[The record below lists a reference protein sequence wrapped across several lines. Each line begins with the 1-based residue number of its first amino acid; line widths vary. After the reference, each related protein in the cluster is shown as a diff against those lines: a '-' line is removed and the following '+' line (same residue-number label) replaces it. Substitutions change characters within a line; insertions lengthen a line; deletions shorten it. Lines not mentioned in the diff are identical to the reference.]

1 MIRGRP
7 ALLCFTAVAMCI
19 ASASRAGVW
28 GTDPVLGLSSDYSTN
43 PGLLYIDHTAE
54 THAALLIDV
63 PTTYVADAV
72 KFSVLPSFRIS
83 NSSGYSSLASDYE
96 HLTLIG
102 EFDTERSTLTATGQL
117 ARDSSLYYNYY
128 FNGSTGVR
136 RDSALADLN
145 WVRALTERWNLNVD
159 VDSTRVQYGHSITY
173 TTLTD
178 YRYSSAAP
186 SISWSANER
195 SSFSLQAGIGDYNSL
210 DGLTR
215 SINSNVQLGF
225 KRQLDELWNL
235 SASAGVSRETDKI
248 KTFFGPFDSTAD
260 GTVFAANVT
269 RQGERLAVSGQASR
283 SLVPSGYAFLS
294 RQDTYQLSASY
305 PTSERW
311 TFNGHVRWLR
321 AENPQLLAPT
331 IDQSY
336 LELGLSAV
344 WLFTEHWTATFMAS
358 YVTDKVS
365 PPPTHVDASGFSI
378 QLARHFNHIAWH

>member
-19 ASASRAGVW
+19 ANASRAGVW

-195 SSFSLQAGIGDYNSL
+195 TSFSLQAGIGDYNSL

-311 TFNGHVRWLR
+311 TFNGHVRRLR

>member
-19 ASASRAGVW
+19 ANASRAGVW

>member
-19 ASASRAGVW
+19 ANASRAGVW

-225 KRQLDELWNL
+225 KRQLDELWSL

-311 TFNGHVRWLR
+311 TFNGHVRRLR

>member
-7 ALLCFTAVAMCI
+7 ALLCLTAVAMCI

-54 THAALLIDV
+54 THAALLIDL
-63 PTTYVADAV
+63 PTTYYADAV

-102 EFDTERSTLTATGQL
+102 EIDTERSTLTATGQL

-145 WVRALTERWNLNVD
+145 WVRALTERWNLSVD
-159 VDSTRVQYGHSITY
+159 VDSTRAQYGRSVTF

-195 SSFSLQAGIGDYNSL
+195 TSLSLQGSIGIYNSL
-210 DGLTR
+210 DGLTQ
-215 SINSNVQLGF
+215 SVNSSAQLGF

-235 SASAGVSRETDKI
+235 SASAGISRETDKF
-248 KTFFGPFDSTAD
+248 KTFFGTFDSTAA
-260 GTVFAANVT
+260 GTVFAANIM
-269 RQGERLAVSGQASR
+269 RQGERLALSGQASR

-311 TFNGHVRWLR
+311 TFNGHVRRLR

>member
-19 ASASRAGVW
+19 ANASRAGVW

-72 KFSVLPSFRIS
+72 RFSVLPSFRIS

-311 TFNGHVRWLR
+311 TFNGHVRRLR

-365 PPPTHVDASGFSI
+365 PPPTRVDASGFSI

>member
-311 TFNGHVRWLR
+311 TFNGHVRRLR

>member
-7 ALLCFTAVAMCI
+7 ALLCLTAVAMCI

-63 PTTYVADAV
+63 PTTYYADAV

-102 EFDTERSTLTATGQL
+102 EIDTERSTLTATGQL

-145 WVRALTERWNLNVD
+145 WVRALTERWNLSVD
-159 VDSTRVQYGHSITY
+159 VDSTRAQYGRSVTF

-195 SSFSLQAGIGDYNSL
+195 TSLSLQGGIGIYNSL
-210 DGLTR
+210 DGLTQ
-215 SINSNVQLGF
+215 SVNSNAQLGF

-235 SASAGVSRETDKI
+235 SASAGISRETDKF
-248 KTFFGPFDSTAD
+248 KTFFGTFDSTAA
-260 GTVFAANVT
+260 GTVFAANIM
-269 RQGERLAVSGQASR
+269 RQGERLALSGQASR

-294 RQDTYQLSASY
+294 RQDSYQLSASY

-311 TFNGHVRWLR
+311 TFNGHVRWLK

-358 YVTDKVS
+358 YVTDKVA

>member
-19 ASASRAGVW
+19 ANASRAGVW

-225 KRQLDELWNL
+225 KRQLDELWSL

>member
-7 ALLCFTAVAMCI
+7 ALLCLTAVAMCI

-63 PTTYVADAV
+63 PTTYYADAV

-102 EFDTERSTLTATGQL
+102 EIDTERSTLTATGQL

-145 WVRALTERWNLNVD
+145 WVRALTERWNLSVD
-159 VDSTRVQYGHSITY
+159 VDSTRAQYGRSVTF

-195 SSFSLQAGIGDYNSL
+195 TSLSLQGGIGIYNSL
-210 DGLTR
+210 DGLTQ
-215 SINSNVQLGF
+215 SVNSNAQLGF

-235 SASAGVSRETDKI
+235 SASAGISRETDKF
-248 KTFFGPFDSTAD
+248 KTFFGTFDSTAA
-260 GTVFAANVT
+260 GTVFAANIM
-269 RQGERLAVSGQASR
+269 RQGERLALSGQASR

-311 TFNGHVRWLR
+311 TFNGHVRWLK

-358 YVTDKVS
+358 YVTDKVA

>member
-19 ASASRAGVW
+19 ANASRAGVW

-311 TFNGHVRWLR
+311 TFNGHVRRLR